1 MYGCVTGMGHLTGL
15 GMARGLGLG
24 DDISTATTEVLPML
38 VSMPSTSIGQMV
50 TSFMVQFPT
59 MLQSDALMAAQNGM
73 VSYLQTQ
80 QPTIPASVLAGAIQQ
95 LGPSATMDSV
105 TNLASQAN
113 VPQNLAALYS
123 MASSGTSHG
132 DASGYSVQIAQPQTI
147 QAAQSTPI
155 AIYTPMP
162 ASSNETF
169 MPILD
174 PIPGGGTSVLPGPPP
189 INPQIPVASGTVA
202 PSPGPTN
209 TTSVPILDTSTG
221 NVLPPSAGQT
231 TPVPAVPS
239 AGAGPTG
246 ILTPAPST
254 GAPAVATPFSLCF
267 PGDPSGPISDSIPVC
282 TYTAI
287 GAAIILAF
295 FFMKK

>member
-15 GMARGLGLG
+15 GMGRRGLG

-38 VSMPSTSIGQMV
+38 MQSPSTSVGQMV
-50 TSFMVQFPT
+50 TMFTAQFPY
-59 MLQSDALMAAQNGM
+59 MKQSDALSAAQNGM
-73 VSYLQTQ
+73 LSYIQTQ
-80 QPTIPASVLAGAIQQ
+80 QPAIPASVLAGAIQQ
-95 LGPSATMDSV
+95 LGNDATIDSV
-105 TNLASQAN
+105 TNLASQTN

-123 MASSGTSHG
+123 LASGGSSHG

-162 ASSNETF
+162 A
-169 MPILD
+169 
-174 PIPGGGTSVLPGPPP
+174 GTNQPYVPLNPLPGPPQ
-189 INPQIPVASGTVA
+189 INPQIPGASNTVA
-202 PSPGPTN
+202 PAPTPPA
-209 TTSVPILDTSTG
+209 TTTAVPILDTSTG

-231 TPVPAVPS
+231 TAVPAVPS

-254 GAPAVATPFSLCF
+254 GAPAAATPFSLCF